1 MPVEYLKETPSQT
14 AGPFLHIGMLP
25 MQAGLTVRTQE
36 RANVLV
42 SPGVEGERIRVEGV
56 VYDGAGAPVRDAQ
69 IEVWQADVKGL
80 YNAPGFLGF
89 GRAGADFKTGEWFF
103 ETIKPG
109 ATPGRK
115 GLKQAPHLTLY
126 IYARGINIHLHTRM
140 YFEDEAEA
148 NANDLVLKSIEQRHL
163 VDTLIATRSKKR
175 GETVYRFDIHLQGE
189 KETVFFDI

>member
-25 MQAGLTVRTQE
+25 AQAGLRTRSQE
-36 RANVLV
+36 KMNVMV
-42 SPGVEGERIRVEGV
+42 SGDVEGERIRVEGI
-56 VYDGAGAPVRDAQ
+56 VYDGSGAMVRDAQ
-69 IEVWQADVKGL
+69 VEIWQANAKGV

-89 GRAGADFKTGEWFF
+89 GRAGADFKTGEWFI

-109 ATPGRK
+109 RTPGRK
-115 GLKQAPHLTLY
+115 GKLQAPHLTIY
-126 IYARGINIHLHTRM
+126 VYARGINIHLHTRM

-148 NANDLVLKSIEQRHL
+148 NAADPVLNAIELKHT
-163 VDTLIATRSKKR
+163 VATLIAKRSKR
-175 GETVYRFDIHLQGE
+175 GGETVYRFDIHLQGE